1 MIPLMIVSSISFA
14 ISKRF
19 EKHSMDV
26 KKLAKKG
33 HAFTSNK
40 DSNVLSTLDTN
51 SIIQTDYLTVSPNEN
66 LDKLVDLISNS
77 TQVVF
82 AVVNL
87 ENELVGVVYF
97 NDIKEIIFN
106 TYRVKYTQI
115 KEIMSAPK
123 EIITPEDSMEMV
135 MDKFEQTK
143 VAFLPVLKN
152 DKYYGF
158 ISKSLALE
166 AYRTKL
172 KYMTIE

>member
-1 MIPLMIVSSISFA
+1 M
-14 ISKRF
+14 
-19 EKHSMDV
+19 
-26 KKLAKKG
+26 
-33 HAFTSNK
+33 
-40 DSNVLSTLDTN
+40 
-51 SIIQTDYLTVSPNEN
+51 
-66 LDKLVDLISNS
+66 VDLISNS

-115 KEIMSAPK
+115 KEIMTAPK
-123 EIITPEDSMEMV
+123 QIITPDDSMEIV

-172 KYMTIE
+172 KSMTIE

>member
-1 MIPLMIVSSISFA
+1 L
-14 ISKRF
+14 
-19 EKHSMDV
+19 
-26 KKLAKKG
+26 
-33 HAFTSNK
+33 N
-40 DSNVLSTLDTN
+40 TN
-51 SIIQTDYLTVSPNEN
+51 SIIQTDYLTVYPNEN

-106 TYRVKYTQI
+106 TYRVKFTLI

-135 MDKFEQTK
+135 MNKFEQTK
-143 VAFLPVLKN
+143 MAFLPVLKN

-172 KYMTIE
+172 KSMTIE